1 MNINEIKKIVTEQ
14 TAKMGY
20 VFEDRKSSS
29 TNSWYFK
36 LYATPDISLLFRV
49 SDHVTNKNVITLRVD
64 HKTSR
69 KDIERFVYNRCRDLS
84 YRKVKAIL
92 GL

>member
-1 MNINEIKKIVTEQ
+1 MNINEIRKIVSEQ
-14 TAKMGY
+14 VAKMGY
-20 VFEDRKSSS
+20 AFEDRQSTSS
-29 TNSWYFK
+29 NSWYFK

-49 SDHVTNKNVITLRVD
+49 SDHNTNKNVITLRVD
-64 HKTSR
+64 HKTSK
-69 KDIERFVYNRCRDLS
+69 KDIEGFVYNRCRDLS